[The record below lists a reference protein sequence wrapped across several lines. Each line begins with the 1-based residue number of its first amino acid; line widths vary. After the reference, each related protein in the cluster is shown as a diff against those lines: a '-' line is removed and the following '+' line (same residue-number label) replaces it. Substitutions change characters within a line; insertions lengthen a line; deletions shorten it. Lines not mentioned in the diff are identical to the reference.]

1 MLESKFKTKLI
12 KEIKVRLPGSFVF
25 HLDPSERQGVP
36 DLIVLYRNKWAVL
49 EGKKSSKAT
58 HRPNQD
64 IYVRLF
70 DDMSFARIIFPEN
83 AKEVLDEMERALSA

>member
-49 EGKKSSKAT
+49 EGKKNSKAT